1 MKKFYINFFSRAL
14 ITLIDEHNFIALI
27 LICRFT
33 NFLWSHAWIY
43 VFLLILSD
51 INCVENF
58 YKGTFSSQEISQT
71 RRMKKNLLEF
81 LFDGSFIRLLISSIA
96 QLMEK
101 FFLCYEFFLLS
112 LCDRFRCPFKL
123 SIYDWSSYLDLISF
137 YDHSTRMKRWF
148 KAIRERDFFY
158 WCVPVQKLTSHG
170 NVCMQMCK
178 LAFADE
184 SIYFKST
191 ASVKKVSFPFNNFVL
206 WPPIFF

>member
-1 MKKFYINFFSRAL
+1 MVPCLNLCFFV
-14 ITLIDEHNFIALI
+14 LI
-27 LICRFT
+27 L
-33 NFLWSHAWIY
+33 LG
-43 VFLLILSD
+43 

-81 LFDGSFIRLLISSIA
+81 LFDGSFIRLLISSIT

-148 KAIRERDFFY
+148 KAIRERDFFLLMRSSSEIDVA
-158 WCVPVQKLTSHG
+158 WECVH
-170 NVCMQMCK
+170 
-178 LAFADE
+178 AD
-184 SIYFKST
+184 
-191 ASVKKVSFPFNNFVL
+191 V
-206 WPPIFF
+206 

>member
-1 MKKFYINFFSRAL
+1 MLESMFFCVNFVGHKLRWKL
-14 ITLIDEHNFIALI
+14 
-27 LICRFT
+27 
-33 NFLWSHAWIY
+33 
-43 VFLLILSD
+43 
-51 INCVENF
+51 

-71 RRMKKNLLEF
+71 RRMKKNLLDF

-148 KAIRERDFFY
+148 KAIRERDFFFIDAFQFRN
-158 WCVPVQKLTSHG
+158 WRRMGMCACRCVNWPLLMNQFTLKAQRVG
-170 NVCMQMCK
+170 
-178 LAFADE
+178 
-184 SIYFKST
+184 KS
-191 ASVKKVSFPFNNFVL
+191 VISFQ
-206 WPPIFF
+206 